1 MGTNESKSIFSE
13 LEKAVLN
20 YDSEA
25 IEKYCKEALKKN
37 IDAMDIV
44 QNGLTKGLT
53 KVGELFEDEQIYLPE
68 LLLAANAAK
77 TGFKILEPEIQK
89 KKGSGSTQGKIVIGT
104 VEGDIHDIG
113 KDIVVAMLSG
123 SGFEVSDLGVDVSVN
138 RFIEKAKEVDADI
151 IASSA
156 LIGPTMVGQKK
167 IENALK
173 DAGLRTK
180 FKTLIGG
187 APVTKDWQEEI
198 GADGYAENAVAA
210 VKIAKR
216 LIEE

>member
-1 MGTNESKSIFSE
+1 
-13 LEKAVLN
+13 
-20 YDSEA
+20 
-25 IEKYCKEALKKN
+25 
-37 IDAMDIV
+37 
-44 QNGLTKGLT
+44 
-53 KVGELFEDEQIYLPE
+53 
-68 LLLAANAAK
+68 
-77 TGFKILEPEIQK
+77 
-89 KKGSGSTQGKIVIGT
+89 VIGT

-173 DAGLRTK
+173 DAGLKTK